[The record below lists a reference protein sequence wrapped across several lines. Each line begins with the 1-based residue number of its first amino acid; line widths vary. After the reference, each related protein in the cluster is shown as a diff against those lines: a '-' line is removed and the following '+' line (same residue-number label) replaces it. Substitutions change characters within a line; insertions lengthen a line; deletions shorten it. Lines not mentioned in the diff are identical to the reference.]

1 MKKNQIKHIRGIA
14 NRLPPVYEQ
23 CVSGGTLVDDKF
35 VPNVYTVQVN
45 HQRRLRLAYE
55 KLGMSGIMS
64 YLESISKLQKERNEK
79 ALGDNGNQS
88 VDVLP
93 ILPDSVG
100 DSDTVQ
106 AQDQVSDGV

>member
-1 MKKNQIKHIRGIA
+1 MKKDQIKHIREIA

-35 VPNVYTVQVN
+35 VPNVYNVQVN

-55 KLGMSGIMS
+55 KLGMSGIIS

-79 ALGDNGNQS
+79 ALGNNGDQP
-88 VDVLP
+88 VGILP
-93 ILPDSVG
+93 TLPDSIG
-100 DSDTVQ
+100 DSDTLQ
-106 AQDQVSDGV
+106 TEDQVVNGA